1 MQQSANRY
9 FEIAKQL
16 GHSERECSSSHRIKF
31 ATSITTFLSISF
43 AQNCSDLK
51 MLRQLN
57 KNHKQVHQQLRKA
70 LLFVGDFN
78 SIILLNPPIN
88 SNNSIILF
96 ARNASLARMTVF
108 SPLKETNDG
117 GILFDCQHEL
127 N

>member
-1 MQQSANRY
+1 
-9 FEIAKQL
+9 
-16 GHSERECSSSHRIKF
+16 
-31 ATSITTFLSISF
+31 
-43 AQNCSDLK
+43 
-51 MLRQLN
+51 MLQQLN
-57 KNHKQVHQQLRKA
+57 KNHKQIHQQLRKA

-117 GILFDCQHEL
+117 GILFDCQHDLTEL